1 MSEGWMWQSVGP
13 TEAVIREGA
22 RLYMLRHCRFASWVR
37 ASTRTLG
44 GFRPTELDGVR
55 IIVDETITPWC
66 WLYGVN
72 GGQDS
77 GAVAPERPC
86 NSCNM
91 GSESERGT
99 N

>member
-1 MSEGWMWQSVGP
+1 MAEGWLWQSVGP

-55 IIVDETITPWC
+55 IIVDETITPWH
-66 WLYGVN
+66 WMFGVN
-72 GGQDS
+72 GTRDS
-77 GAVAPERPC
+77 AAIAPVTPC
-86 NSCNM
+86 SGRNM
-91 GSESERGT
+91 GSESERDT
-99 N
+99 K